1 VVLLFK
7 DQLHQVVVAQGGKR
21 GRQTH
26 SADCMPAGQLPQ
38 GANQLQPRELLK
50 LRPLIIGGTHG
61 DVDIN

>member
-38 GANQLQPRELLK
+38 GANQLRKMRRDMRFVTALPGFLL
-50 LRPLIIGGTHG
+50 
-61 DVDIN
+61 